1 MIHVYTLKKRKKTYK
16 KSKKYCDLGSAPL
29 NYYARIFHRNPRK
42 LSTSL
47 MNISQQTNGAHVAA
61 TNMTTLMQKN
71 CIKTLSVNNG
81 VVVMGTAPV
90 SNSSMINAVPITATP
105 LTTNVTATNLQTH
118 TMIANASHIQ
128 PIQAFQYQP
137 LQTVTQTSQ
146 PQYIIYNPSDG
157 SLFRPVV
164 TTTAPVNALVAN
176 SIYQPQ
182 SIHNQQS
189 HPHPQPTIIAQNS
202 LPKIG
207 AIKATTLGAN
217 AQQKVLKNIVKTQ
230 KASPMIGNAVVV
242 TTAPTPIIQ
251 QAAMNHLPHI
261 KAQNHPIVQNGN
273 ANIIATSDNIINTTS
288 IAANRQI
295 PSATN
300 NRNTAVTIASIPTIK
315 SEPLATSITTS
326 NGAKA
331 VNTKNNTAISKPIHN
346 PNTTHMID
354 TVKREAPIANSN
366 PLIIAAASIATTNT
380 GPSKAITQQSAT
392 THSQPTAIHQPA
404 QRIEQKINSVPT
416 PPPVAAAPAPA
427 PQAPAPPAAI
437 DDENEPEPEI
447 DIVINNVVC
456 SFSVRCHLNL
466 REIALN
472 GRNVEFRRENGMVTM
487 KLRRPYTTA
496 SIWSSGR
503 ITCTGATSEDQAK
516 IGARRY
522 ARCLQ
527 GLGFPVRFNNFRV
540 VNVLGTCSMPWA
552 IKIVNFSER
561 YKKDAS
567 YEPELHPGV
576 TYKLRTPKATLKI
589 FSTGSI
595 TVTAGSV
602 NDVQAAIEHI
612 FPLVYE
618 FRKKRT
624 VEPVPPP
631 EVYDPDNEDE
641 LHNIIGKYGSG
652 RPTNGETN
660 RKAIKRK
667 YPFGMA
673 ENDPQ
678 IDNMIVSDDDLDEDD
693 DDDDL

>member
-1 MIHVYTLKKRKKTYK
+1 
-16 KSKKYCDLGSAPL
+16 
-29 NYYARIFHRNPRK
+29 
-42 LSTSL
+42 

-61 TNMTTLMQKN
+61 TNMTTLLQKN

-81 VVVMGTAPV
+81 VVVMGTAPIG
-90 SNSSMINAVPITATP
+90 NAPMINANVVPI
-105 LTTNVTATNLQTH
+105 TTNVTATNLQTH

-128 PIQAFQYQP
+128 PIQAIQYQQ
-137 LQTVTQTSQ
+137 LQAVTQAQ

-157 SLFRPVV
+157 SMFRPVV
-164 TTTAPVNALVAN
+164 TTTAPVNAIVTSSL
-176 SIYQPQ
+176 YQPQ
-182 SIHNQQS
+182 QQ
-189 HPHPQPTIIAQNS
+189 TFVTAQNH

-207 AIKATTLGAN
+207 AIKATTLCSGG
-217 AQQKVLKNIVKTQ
+217 QQKVLNIVAPQ
-230 KASPMIGNAVVV
+230 KQQKFIAT
-242 TTAPTPIIQ
+242 TTAPATIQNTNTIQHIKTEHSVTHPIIQ
-251 QAAMNHLPHI
+251 
-261 KAQNHPIVQNGN
+261 NGSTVT
-273 ANIIATSDNIINTTS
+273 TSTTHNIINTTPVAS
-288 IAANRQI
+288 QI
-295 PSATN
+295 ISS
-300 NRNTAVTIASIPTIK
+300 RNQSPAILTESIK
-315 SEPLATSITTS
+315 SEALVTSSFVSKAATS
-326 NGAKA
+326 
-331 VNTKNNTAISKPIHN
+331 NTNVQI
-346 PNTTHMID
+346 PN
-354 TVKREAPIANSN
+354 
-366 PLIIAAASIATTNT
+366 IATTNT
-380 GPSKAITQQSAT
+380 VTTSNAAVVAATAAASNAVTGNAQQNNRTNTMLDTNKTVPKTETIEQPAVT
-392 THSQPTAIHQPA
+392 TVAPVEQPTN
-404 QRIEQKINSVPT
+404 ENN
-416 PPPVAAAPAPA
+416 
-427 PQAPAPPAAI
+427 

-516 IGARRY
+516 VGARRY

-552 IKIVNFSER
+552 IKIVNFSEK

-576 TYKLRTPKATLKI
+576 TYKLKTPKATLKI

-602 NDVQAAIEHI
+602 ADVQAAIEHI

-624 VEPVPPP
+624 PVEPVPAPV
-631 EVYDPDNEDE
+631 EVFDPDNEDGLNE
-641 LHNIIGKYGSG
+641 IMGDESRNGNNKIIK
-652 RPTNGETN
+652 N
-660 RKAIKRK
+660 KAIKRK
-667 YPFGMA
+667 YPFGMS
-673 ENDPQ
+673 ENDPH
-678 IDNMIVSDDDLDEDD
+678 IDNMIVSDGSDDDMNDLEDD
-693 DDDDL
+693 DDL